1 MKQKLPFGILENGK
15 LVEKFSSIPKE
26 AAKQFFESNI
36 KVGILK
42 NNLES
47 YFPYKNFQ
55 EWINEFCIAL
65 VKLKLKIEDKKENEL
80 ILLART
86 YRELTYFMNVLKNRE
101 ELLKSH
107 KSFNLTL
114 ENSKKLKEKLEE
126 KIKKIAQEVAP
137 NLSYLIGTT
146 LTSILIAQA
155 RGLKNLAKMPASKIQ
170 ILGAEKSLFK
180 YLRKKSID
188 KMPKYG
194 IIYISYYIQN
204 AEKDKKGKI
213 ARLLASKIM
222 FAARLD
228 YFSGRFEGKKL
239 KNQLIKEIKK
249 LS

>member
-1 MKQKLPFGILENGK
+1 M
-15 LVEKFSSIPKE
+15 
-26 AAKQFFESNI
+26 
-36 KVGILK
+36 
-42 NNLES
+42 
-47 YFPYKNFQ
+47 
-55 EWINEFCIAL
+55 
-65 VKLKLKIEDKKENEL
+65 
-80 ILLART
+80 
-86 YRELTYFMNVLKNRE
+86 
-101 ELLKSH
+101 LKSH